1 MAATTTYTKLFIL
14 SLFVLTVITKD
25 TVKIDILKE
34 PPSSCT
40 RKATSGDGISMHYR
54 GTLQSNGKEFD
65 SSIGRNQPF
74 DFTLGEGMVIQ
85 GWEQGVP
92 GMCVG
97 EKRRLTIPPSL
108 GYGSR
113 GFGDIIPAQS
123 TLVFE
128 IELLAIKGK
137 DGSQANDDSANKH
150 EHQGDHGDTFE
161 TIDKDGNGEI
171 SSEEMGN
178 YIKGFEEGNEEIT
191 SEDSIETIVSEI
203 FQEDDKNKDG
213 VISLEE
219 FQHAGEGA
227 GEHPDDDM
235 EESFDGEEEGGE
247 PRVEL

>member
-1 MAATTTYTKLFIL
+1 LKSNIKYNFLILLFLFYRPTDPSFGAQSPVERYFKLESPYI
-14 SLFVLTVITKD
+14 
-25 TVKIDILKE
+25 
-34 PPSSCT
+34 C
-40 RKATSGDGISMHYR
+40 
-54 GTLQSNGKEFD
+54 LQN
-65 SSIGRNQPF
+65 I
-74 DFTLGEGMVIQ
+74 
-85 GWEQGVP
+85 
-92 GMCVG
+92 
-97 EKRRLTIPPSL
+97 

-137 DGSQANDDSANKH
+137 DGSQDDSANKH